1 MRQANCRSPKPANL
15 RIHALSDQLR
25 KQTRIYIAAGQH
37 QDDILASAIDAAGQQ
52 GRKAGR
58 RRMSFD

>member
-37 QDDILASAIDAAGQQ
+37 HDILASAIDAAGQQ